1 MKAKIP
7 STAYHLFISDALADD
22 RDENRKKVAALV
34 AAIKADSLRVT
45 GMALSVFF
53 ATHAIRL
60 MADWKA
66 RIVTGLRQS
75 RIMVHDLSPDNR
87 NS

>member
-1 MKAKIP
+1 MKTKIP
-7 STAYHLFISDALADD
+7 STAYHLFISDALTDD
-22 RDENRKKVAALV
+22 RGENRKKVVPLV
-34 AAIKADSLRVT
+34 AAIKADCLRVT

-53 ATHAIRL
+53 DTHAIRL
-60 MADWKA
+60 MDDGEA